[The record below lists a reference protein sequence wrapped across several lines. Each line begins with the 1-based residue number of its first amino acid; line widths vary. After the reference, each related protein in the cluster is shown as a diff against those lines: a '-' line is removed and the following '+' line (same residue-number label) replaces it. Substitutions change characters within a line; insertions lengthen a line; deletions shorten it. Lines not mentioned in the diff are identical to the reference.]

1 MSARAATYLD
11 ANAGIPPL
19 HPLREKIG
27 EVLPVLYNPSSGHQL
42 GRAANA
48 LVRRARE
55 QVTASLARMIP
66 GISEQDWI
74 ITSGGTEALQGAIR
88 AACFALP
95 QSLPKSQGPIHW
107 LYSPTEHNGSLAHR
121 SRWEAEHPGSL
132 VELPLDAQGR
142 VDIDTLEVRLS
153 ELSALGAI
161 GEGRPFL
168 SSFLWV
174 NNETGVIQHRL
185 DELCALLRRHGGLIL
200 VDAAQAWDK
209 LSHASQANLPFSEC
223 DFFVTSGHKL
233 GALSGTG
240 VLAFSKRGRE
250 LLTAIP
256 VFSGNQQRALRAGT
270 ENALGAWSLGL
281 AAELAVWRAED
292 ALRSLR
298 DELESEILRAI
309 PGSIINGAA
318 AERVCNTLS
327 VSFADVDPRGIA
339 LTDRLDLEGFAV
351 SAGSACSAGVRRPS
365 HVLKAMGLADEL
377 ALASLRISLT
387 PGTSGTSSRISSCLR
402 FDAPSK
408 LHARAGEHE
417 PASPHRFYRRHSK
430 LGTGRPSSGTGL
442 RHARSV
448 PGLLGLRWSSL
459 ALCPGISGIPGC
471 RPSCSRSGSRTR
483 D

>member
-42 GRAANA
+42 GREANA

-66 GISEQDWI
+66 GITEQDWI

-88 AACFALP
+88 AACFALAG
-95 QSLPKSQGPIHW
+95 SHGPIHW
-107 LYSPTEHNGSLAHR
+107 LYSPTEHNGSLAYR
-121 SRWEAEHPGSL
+121 ARWEAEHPGSL
-132 VELPLDAQGR
+132 VALPLDAQGR
-142 VDIDTLEVRLS
+142 VDVEALEVRLS

-168 SSFLWV
+168 ASFLWV

-185 DELCALLRRHGGLIL
+185 GELCALLRRHGGLVLI
-200 VDAAQAWDK
+200 DAAQAWDK
-209 LSHASQANLPFSEC
+209 LSHASQANLPFSDC
-223 DFFVTSGHKL
+223 DFLVTSGHKL

-240 VLAFSKRGRE
+240 VLAFSRRGRE
-250 LLTAIP
+250 LLAAIP

-281 AAELAVWRAED
+281 AAEIAIWRAEV
-292 ALRSLR
+292 ALGTFR

-309 PGSIINGAA
+309 PGARINGAA
-318 AERVCNTLS
+318 AERVCNTLN

-365 HVLKAMGLADEL
+365 HVLKAMGLPDEL

-387 PGTSGTSSRISSCLR
+387 PGISRETLQER
-402 FDAPSK
+402 F
-408 LHARAGEHE
+408 L
-417 PASPHRFYRRHSK
+417 PALS
-430 LGTGRPSSGTGL
+430 
-442 RHARSV
+442 RSV
-448 PGLLGLRWSSL
+448 EAARKGRR
-459 ALCPGISGIPGC
+459 A
-471 RPSCSRSGSRTR
+471 
-483 D
+483 